1 MKNPLIS
8 VIVIDYKR
16 DNPFLRECLEAIG
29 KQSNQNFEIIL
40 ESDHP
45 LKLKYPKLKV
55 VDYSASYRSPA
66 FKRDHA
72 GQMALGEILAFIDD
86 DAYPDKDWLKN
97 MVKSFADANV
107 IGVGGPGITP
117 PKADWRE
124 AASGWMSAS
133 PLGAGP
139 FTYRFIPTK
148 KQFVDDYPSMNLA
161 VRRTDFLAV
170 GGFDSHYWPGEDTK
184 LCLDLVSKLNKKIIY
199 DPKVIV
205 YHHRRPLWIP
215 HLRQNGNFGLHRGF
229 FARILPQTSLRP
241 VYIGPPFM
249 LLGLSFL
256 LLTLLFPIL
265 TTRYLIL
272 DTIARIGWPLF
283 MAYLLAVAANSVW
296 IYRRSHSLL
305 QGLLSIPAVFIT
317 HLWYGLRFLQG
328 FFVARKLSR

>member
-1 MKNPLIS
+1 
-8 VIVIDYKR
+8 
-16 DNPFLRECLEAIG
+16 
-29 KQSNQNFEIIL
+29 
-40 ESDHP
+40 
-45 LKLKYPKLKV
+45 
-55 VDYSASYRSPA
+55 
-66 FKRDHA
+66 
-72 GQMALGEILAFIDD
+72 
-86 DAYPDKDWLKN
+86 
-97 MVKSFADANV
+97 
-107 IGVGGPGITP
+107 
-117 PKADWRE
+117 
-124 AASGWMSAS
+124 
-133 PLGAGP
+133 
-139 FTYRFIPTK
+139 
-148 KQFVDDYPSMNLA
+148 MNLA